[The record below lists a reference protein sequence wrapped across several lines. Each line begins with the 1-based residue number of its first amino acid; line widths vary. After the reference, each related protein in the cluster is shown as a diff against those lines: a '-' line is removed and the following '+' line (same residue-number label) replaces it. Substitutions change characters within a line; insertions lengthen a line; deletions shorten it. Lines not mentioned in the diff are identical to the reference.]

1 MVTNVPEQ
9 LQTPMNRCEQPQ
21 SCAVRHTNRLTEE
34 HPQNAPDPSHIRSG
48 SPLTSSAAYD
58 APYRRQPHQRRTKP
72 ATLASP
78 ATRTPTPR
86 DPARHCSPA
95 RPHIALS
102 KPGIQAG
109 VAYHAGP
116 SCPRPGAQVESP
128 GAHRNGTATTG
139 TPPPPTATASRA
151 ATPQSIVTKP
161 Y

>member
-34 HPQNAPDPSHIRSG
+34 PPQNAPDPSHICSE

-78 ATRTPTPR
+78 ATRTPPT
-86 DPARHCSPA
+86 RHPD
-95 RPHIALS
+95 
-102 KPGIQAG
+102 
-109 VAYHAGP
+109 
-116 SCPRPGAQVESP
+116 
-128 GAHRNGTATTG
+128 
-139 TPPPPTATASRA
+139 PPPLPAPRHPEPPPAIAPLPVPPSPSASQEYR
-151 ATPQSIVTKP
+151 PE
-161 Y
+161 